1 TSAAPAAGPRPPAPA
16 RPNKKQEIAVDT
28 SKLPKPGPVPKFT
41 LPPAERRTLSNGL
54 GVLVVRHDELPIVAM
69 DLVIKIGAAGDPAGR
84 GGLASLTADLLDEG
98 TRTRSALDISDQLTA
113 IGSSLSVNAGWDST
127 TANLQTLKRH
137 LDRALDIYADV
148 LLNPAFAD
156 KEMARLRDARLASF
170 RQRRDSPEQI
180 ADIVY
185 ASLLYGQNHPYGHP
199 LTGDGASVKGL
210 TAADARKFY
219 ETFYRP
225 NNATLIVVGDTTADE
240 IVPKLERAFGRWE
253 KGHVPAVEVTAAPVR
268 RDRPALYIVDRPGS
282 AQSVIQVGH
291 VGVPRSNPDFFPLLV
306 LNTLLGGQF
315 TSRINLNLREDK
327 GYTYGARSSFDF
339 RRGAGPF
346 AATAPVFT
354 GVTKESLVELMKELR
369 GVRGEMPVTPAELE
383 YAKQAL
389 IRGFPRSFETPTQIA
404 DRLETVVTYDLPET
418 YFNTYIE
425 RVQAV
430 TLEDLNRV
438 AGQHLRPDRV
448 AVVVVGDR
456 RQIEP
461 GLRSLEDFG
470 DSITFLDA
478 EGRPAAEAGTGGGMR
493 Q

>member
-1 TSAAPAAGPRPPAPA
+1 
-16 RPNKKQEIAVDT
+16 
-28 SKLPKPGPVPKFT
+28 
-41 LPPAERRTLSNGL
+41 
-54 GVLVVRHDELPIVAM
+54 M
-69 DLVIKIGAAGDPAGR
+69 
-84 GGLASLTADLLDEG
+84 
-98 TRTRSALDISDQLTA
+98 
-113 IGSSLSVNAGWDST
+113 
-127 TANLQTLKRH
+127 
-137 LDRALDIYADV
+137 
-148 LLNPAFAD
+148 
-156 KEMARLRDARLASF
+156 
-170 RQRRDSPEQI
+170 
-180 ADIVY
+180 
-185 ASLLYGQNHPYGHP
+185 
-199 LTGDGASVKGL
+199 
-210 TAADARKFY
+210 
-219 ETFYRP
+219 
-225 NNATLIVVGDTTADE
+225 
-240 IVPKLERAFGRWE
+240 
-253 KGHVPAVEVTAAPVR
+253 
-268 RDRPALYIVDRPGS
+268 DRPGS
-282 AQSVIQVGH
+282 AQSVIQIGH

-354 GVTKESLVELMKELR
+354 GVTKESVVEMLKELR

-383 YAKQAL
+383 HAKQAI
-389 IRGFPRSFETPTQIA
+389 IRGFPRTFETPGQIA

-438 AGQHLRPDRV
+438 ANQHLRPGQM

-461 GLRSLEDFG
+461 ALRSVEELG

-478 EGRPAAEAGTGGGMR
+478 EGRPATEGGSSGGVR